1 MKLLGIVAMSLC
13 LSGCLIDMLMTTAIT
28 ADMAAQQAS
37 SASSTMNQ
45 TQIDIAM
52 MELQEALDYHYM
64 EKESYPRDLSA
75 LVPTYI
81 AAIPTRPDGEPFGYN
96 PIEGTI
102 YENNKG
108 PSTADY
114 LLMEDIKVAINNFGH
129 ATGLYPRTLDDLYP
143 NYMPILPRTS
153 TGAPFGYDNQNGALT
168 HPSEGQQ
175 YASETVA
182 EGGESGSVKP
192 VNALGSLDKSDL
204 KDSNSLNNA
213 LDRIGY

>member
-1 MKLLGIVAMSLC
+1 MKLLGIIAFSLC
-13 LSGCLIDMLMTTAIT
+13 LQGCLIDMLMTTAIT

-37 SASSTMNQ
+37 SASGTMNQ

-52 MELQEALDYHYM
+52 IELQDALEYYYI

-81 AAIPTRPDGEPFGYN
+81 AAIPLRPDGEAFGYN

-108 PSTADY
+108 PSTEDY
-114 LLMEDIKVAINNFGH
+114 FVMEDIKIAINNFGNS
-129 ATGLYPRTLDDLYP
+129 TGFYPPALDDLYP
-143 NYMPILPRTS
+143 NFMPMLPRTS
-153 TGAPFGYDNQNGALT
+153 AGATFGYNNQDGTLT
-168 HPSEGQQ
+168 HPNEGLQ
-175 YASETVA
+175 YPPETVA
-182 EGGESGSVKP
+182 EGEGGGSVRP
-192 VNALGSLDKSDL
+192 VNAIGSLDKGDL
-204 KDSNSLNNA
+204 KDTNSLNNA